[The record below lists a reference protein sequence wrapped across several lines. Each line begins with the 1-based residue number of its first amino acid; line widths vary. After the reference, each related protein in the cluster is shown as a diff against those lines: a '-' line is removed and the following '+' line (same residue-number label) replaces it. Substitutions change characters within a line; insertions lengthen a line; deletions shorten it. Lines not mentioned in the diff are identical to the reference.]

1 MGSNFVRY
9 KADKAEIIVVDAL
22 KYGSNE
28 NNLKDFDMALRI
40 TDYGLRIT
48 GMRNQNGNFHVYNG
62 SQITDYASRITQMRN
77 QNG

>member
-1 MGSNFVRY
+1 MSSNFVRY

-40 TDYGLRIT
+40 TDYASPIT
-48 GMRNQNGNFHVYNG
+48 HH
-62 SQITDYASRITQMRN
+62 ALPITQMRN
-77 QNG
+77 FIV

>member
-1 MGSNFVRY
+1 MKILVTGGLDFMGSNFVRY

-40 TDYGLRIT
+40 TDYVLRE
-48 GMRNQNGNFHVYNG
+48 
-62 SQITDYASRITQMRN
+62 
-77 QNG
+77 